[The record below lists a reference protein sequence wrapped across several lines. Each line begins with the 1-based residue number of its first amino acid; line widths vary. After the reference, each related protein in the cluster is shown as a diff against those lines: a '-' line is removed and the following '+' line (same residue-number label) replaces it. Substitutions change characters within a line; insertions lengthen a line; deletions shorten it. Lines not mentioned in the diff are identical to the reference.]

1 MLEKKYHSVNNN
13 NKRNSISEGSSFP
26 SKTER
31 LSAANK
37 GFQISRKDT
46 SKCKFNFLDQ
56 NNTKSKYINAR
67 KLIIHSW
74 SFFKQYIKT
83 SKKCWCKIYQTR
95 NTVFHAISHFE
106 VVSEAASRNMEPC
119 CSMGLFCGGD
129 VLIFECLLIVK
140 FHWRLLFIQVNRS

>member
-67 KLIIHSW
+67 VDNTLLLVLNST
-74 SFFKQYIKT
+74 SKQERSVDVKYIKQEEQCFIR
-83 SKKCWCKIYQTR
+83 S
-95 NTVFHAISHFE
+95 AISRLW
-106 VVSEAASRNMEPC
+106 VRL
-119 CSMGLFCGGD
+119 GLGYVA
-129 VLIFECLLIVK
+129 VL
-140 FHWRLLFIQVNRS
+140 H

>member
-37 GFQISRKDT
+37 GFQRSRKDT

-67 KLIIHSW
+67 VDNTLLVV
-74 SFFKQYIKT
+74 FKQYIKT
-83 SKKCWCKIYQTR
+83 RKKCWCKIYQTR
-95 NTVFHAISHFE
+95 RTVFHSISHFE
-106 VVSEAASRNMEPC
+106 VVGETGSRMCSRVALKDCFVEAMYWY
-119 CSMGLFCGGD
+119 
-129 VLIFECLLIVK
+129 IFECLIVK
-140 FHWRLLFIQVNRS
+140 IHWRLLFIQINRS